1 MRRGLK
7 RHHVGYYVNYLTMY
21 VAYMYTKW
29 LTPLGPSFDHLVS
42 QSSEGM
48 SRQGVGSIENI
59 CSDA

>member
-42 QSSEGM
+42 HHQKACHV
-48 SRQGVGSIENI
+48 RV
-59 CSDA
+59 